1 MDFNLDNHISKT
13 PDFPK
18 DGITFYDFSPAL
30 EDGVILRQMMDAL
43 CEISSPLKPD
53 VIAGID
59 ARGFLFATPLAMA
72 MGCGAVMVRK
82 KGKLPGDVI
91 EKSYALEYGEATL
104 SLQTSRQIKGKRI
117 LLVDDLLATGGT
129 VSASVDLIKQAG
141 GIIAGTACLI
151 ELTGLGGRA
160 ILADKGC
167 PVVSLQSYEF

>member
-1 MDFNLDNHISKT
+1 MTFDLDAHISKT

-30 EDGVILRQMMDAL
+30 EDGTILRQMIDAL
-43 CEISSPLKPD
+43 CKIATPLAPD
-53 VIAGID
+53 VVAGID
-59 ARGFLFATPLAMA
+59 ARGFLFATPLALS
-72 MGCGAVMVRK
+72 MGCGAVMIRK
-82 KGKLPGDVI
+82 AGKLPGKVI
-91 EKSYALEYGEATL
+91 EKSYALEYGEARL
-104 SLQTSRQIKGKRI
+104 SVQTSRDLKGKRI

-129 VSASVDLIKQAG
+129 LSASVDLIEQAG

-160 ILADKGC
+160 LLAEKNC

>member
-1 MDFNLDNHISKT
+1 MLLKNHMR
-13 PDFPK
+13 
-18 DGITFYDFSPAL
+18 L
-30 EDGVILRQMMDAL
+30 NM
-43 CEISSPLKPD
+43 
-53 VIAGID
+53 
-59 ARGFLFATPLAMA
+59 ARRL
-72 MGCGAVMVRK
+72 
-82 KGKLPGDVI
+82 
-91 EKSYALEYGEATL
+91 L

>member
-1 MDFNLDNHISKT
+1 MTFDLDKHISKT

-18 DGITFYDFSPAL
+18 PGITFYDFSPAL
-30 EDGVILRQMMDAL
+30 EDGAVLQDMMAAL
-43 CEISSPLKPD
+43 CEIAKPLAPD

-59 ARGFLFATPLAMA
+59 ARGFLFATPLALA

-82 KGKLPGDVI
+82 AGKLPGEVI
-91 EKSYALEYGEATL
+91 EQSYALEYGEATL

-129 VSASVDLIKQAG
+129 VSASVDLIHKAG
-141 GIIAGTACLI
+141 GIVAGTACVI
-151 ELTGLGGRA
+151 ELTGLQGRA
-160 ILADKGC
+160 RLQEKNC

>member
-141 GIIAGTACLI
+141 GIIAGIACLI

>member
-1 MDFNLDNHISKT
+1 MEFNLDNHISKT

-129 VSASVDLIKQAG
+129 VSASVDLIQQAG